1 MNKGKYIEK
10 CLNLLHP
17 NQFNKLGHDPTK
29 SVKNKVKRAL
39 RKIKTKLS
47 QQDCVKLFPT
57 GSAPGKFYCTAKKHK
72 MPENGTIEDLPLRPI
87 VSNIGTASYHLA
99 KYLAK
104 VLSPLNKSEYTVNST
119 TDFKSIQ
126 KLKIPNKHKVISF
139 DVKALFTNAPLD
151 YTRNVILRKIYD
163 NHEIDTNISKKEM
176 KDRLIYSL
184 HKERTFFLMETF
196 TYNAM
201 A

>member
-1 MNKGKYIEK
+1 MS
-10 CLNLLHP
+10 LL
-17 NQFNKLGHDPTK
+17 
-29 SVKNKVKRAL
+29 S
-39 RKIKTKLS
+39 
-47 QQDCVKLFPT
+47 
-57 GSAPGKFYCTAKKHK
+57 
-72 MPENGTIEDLPLRPI
+72 
-87 VSNIGTASYHLA
+87 
-99 KYLAK
+99 
-104 VLSPLNKSEYTVNST
+104 KSEYTVNST
-119 TDFKSIQ
+119 IDFLKSIRN
-126 KLKIPNKHKVISF
+126 LKIPNKHKVISF

>member
-1 MNKGKYIEK
+1 MNKRKYIEK

-17 NQFNKLGHDPTK
+17 NQFNKLSHDPTK